1 MGVAELRSA
10 FNEVAELA
18 GFTCARAELT
28 YEPGDGV
35 QWQRLTFRGTDAAG
49 KPFVVRSD
57 RLRPETDVA
66 LAAKE
71 VATRLVTPEGVPANG

>member
-1 MGVAELRSA
+1 MGVAELHSA

-18 GFTCARAELT
+18 GFTCARAELS
-28 YEPGDGV
+28 YESGDGI
-35 QWQRLTFRGTDAAG
+35 QWQRLVFRGTDAAG

-57 RLRPETDVA
+57 RLRHETDVT

-71 VATRLVTPEGVPANG
+71 VATKLIAPEGVPANG